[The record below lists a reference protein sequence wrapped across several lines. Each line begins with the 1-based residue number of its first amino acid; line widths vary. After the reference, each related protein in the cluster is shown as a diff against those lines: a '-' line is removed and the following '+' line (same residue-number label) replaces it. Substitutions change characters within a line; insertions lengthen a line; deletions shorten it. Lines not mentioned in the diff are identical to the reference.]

1 MDFSIGGSER
11 RAKAPTQ
18 ASNSGTPSG
27 GWLMTAVAPWG
38 ESQEDAFD
46 QCLVEL
52 GLGDCRLVQV
62 QGAMLPMGFAPEN
75 PRALPMGS
83 LVECHY
89 SVSLAWNGS
98 TACAGAGW
106 ARCTTP
112 EGEEVAIVTT
122 VSTNEDYE
130 ETELML
136 KRQMQRRLASRDL
149 EIIEHEIAVDEVTSG
164 EGHHGAVIA
173 ALILPDSLGIGG
185 PVGRARDFSSITG
198 GIRSDS
204 GNSGGGDFSF

>member
-1 MDFSIGGSER
+1 MDFTIGGSER
-11 RAKAPTQ
+11 QTKSTPSST
-18 ASNSGTPSG
+18 NSGVPSG

-38 ESQEDAFD
+38 ESEEDAFD

-62 QGAMLPMGFAPEN
+62 QGAMLPMGFTPET
-75 PRALPMGS
+75 PRSLPMGS

-89 SVSLAWNGS
+89 SVSISWNGS

-122 VSTNEDYE
+122 VSSNLDYE

-149 EIIEHEIAVDEVTSG
+149 EIIEHQIAVDEVTSG
-164 EGHHGAVIA
+164 EEHHGAVIA

-185 PVGRARDFSSITG
+185 PVGRARDFSSFSG
-198 GIRSDS
+198 GIRSD
-204 GNSGGGDFSF
+204 GGGSGGGDFSF

>member
-1 MDFSIGGSER
+1 M
-11 RAKAPTQ
+11 
-18 ASNSGTPSG
+18 
-27 GWLMTAVAPWG
+27 
-38 ESQEDAFD
+38 
-46 QCLVEL
+46 
-52 GLGDCRLVQV
+52 
-62 QGAMLPMGFAPEN
+62 
-75 PRALPMGS
+75 
-83 LVECHY
+83 
-89 SVSLAWNGS
+89 
-98 TACAGAGW
+98 
-106 ARCTTP
+106 
-112 EGEEVAIVTT
+112 TT

-185 PVGRARDFSSITG
+185 PVGRARDLSSISG

-204 GNSGGGDFSF
+204 GNSGGGNFSF

>member
-1 MDFSIGGSER
+1 
-11 RAKAPTQ
+11 
-18 ASNSGTPSG
+18 
-27 GWLMTAVAPWG
+27 MTAVAPWG
-38 ESQEDAFD
+38 ESEEDAFD

-62 QGAMLPMGFAPEN
+62 QGAMLPMGFTPDS
-75 PRALPMGS
+75 PRPLPMGS

-89 SVSLAWNGS
+89 SVNLAWNGS

-106 ARCTTP
+106 AICSTP

-122 VSTNEDYE
+122 VSSNEDYE

-149 EIIEHEIAVDEVTSG
+149 EIIEHQIAVDEVTSG

-173 ALILPDSLGIGG
+173 ALILPESLGIGG
-185 PVGRARDFSSITG
+185 PVGRTRDFSSITG

-204 GNSGGGDFSF
+204 SGSGGGDFSL